1 MAISLINF
9 HNITMHICTKNN
21 IISIIKCILSTSL
34 LRVFVSIYNN
44 YYSFSHASIHQRCL
58 LLSTI
63 YEALIEKQISC
74 FFLKKTNYLFL
85 SGHCMKLSTESLTLA
100 SLFSGGDG
108 SVVLQRGQDRH
119 LMSLFTWLQIPGLY
133 PLSSSVG
140 IRVSTDAAAW
150 DPMRRSRRGVPIER
164 VLACLLLRPVLCSC
178 GWT

>member
-1 MAISLINF
+1 VAISLINF

-119 LMSLFTWLQIPGLY
+119 LMSLFTVSGILLCYSQCCYDEHRHVKTKRDIVLGLSH
-133 PLSSSVG
+133 PCLS
-140 IRVSTDAAAW
+140 
-150 DPMRRSRRGVPIER
+150 
-164 VLACLLLRPVLCSC
+164 
-178 GWT
+178 